1 MAKIKSY
8 QEQVQD
14 VVAKAIDAVEDQY
27 KALAGASF
35 GYAEKYYNVESV
47 KTKHD
52 EYLALASDKARDV
65 NKLVGSFA
73 GDLIAKFEKEAPKKA
88 AAKKPAAK
96 KAPAKKPVAKKAP
109 AKKVE
114 AEAPATA

>member
-1 MAKIKSY
+1 MANIKNY
-8 QEQVQD
+8 QEQAQE
-14 VVAKAIDAVEDQY
+14 VVAKAIDAVEGQY

-35 GYAEKYYNVESV
+35 GYAEKYYNVETV

-52 EYLALASDKARDV
+52 EYLAVATDKARDV

-73 GDLIAKFEKEAPKKA
+73 SDLIAKFEKEAPKKKAAKKPAAKKA

-96 KAPAKKPVAKKAP
+96 KAAP
-109 AKKVE
+109 AKKE
-114 AEAPATA
+114 EATA

>member
-1 MAKIKSY
+1 MAKIKTY

-14 VVAKAIDAVEDQY
+14 VVAKAIDAVEEQY

-35 GYAEKYYNVESV
+35 GYAEKYYNVETV

-52 EYLALASDKARDV
+52 EVIALAGDKARDV
-65 NKLVGSFA
+65 NKLVGSYA
-73 GDLIAKFEKEAPKKA
+73 SDLIAKFEKEEAPKKAAAKKPAAKKA

-96 KAPAKKPVAKKAP
+96 KAPAKK
-109 AKKVE
+109 
-114 AEAPATA
+114 AEATTA

>member
-8 QEQVQD
+8 QEQVQE
-14 VVAKAIDAVEDQY
+14 VVAKAIDAVEEQY

-35 GYAEKYYNVESV
+35 GYAEKYYNVEAV

-52 EYLALASDKARDV
+52 EYLAVASDKARDV
-65 NKLVGSFA
+65 NKLVGSYA
-73 GDLIAKFEKEAPKKA
+73 SDLIAKFEKEAPKKKAAKKPAAKKA

-96 KAPAKKPVAKKAP
+96 KAAP
-109 AKKVE
+109 AKKE
-114 AEAPATA
+114 EATA

>member
-8 QEQVQD
+8 QEQVQE
-14 VVAKAIDAVEDQY
+14 VVAKAIDAVEEQY

-35 GYAEKYYNVESV
+35 GYAEKYYNVETV

-52 EYLALASDKARDV
+52 EYLAVATDKARDV
-65 NKLVGSFA
+65 NKLVGSYA
-73 GDLIAKFEKEAPKKA
+73 SDLIAKFEKEAPKKKAAKKPAAKKA

-96 KAPAKKPVAKKAP
+96 KAAP
-109 AKKVE
+109 AKKE
-114 AEAPATA
+114 EATA

>member
-8 QEQVQD
+8 QEQVQE
-14 VVAKAIDAVEDQY
+14 VVAKAIDAVEEQY

-35 GYAEKYYNVESV
+35 GYAEKYYNVETV

-52 EYLALASDKARDV
+52 EYLAVATDKARDV

-73 GDLIAKFEKEAPKKA
+73 SDLIAKFEKEAPKKKAAKKPAAKKA

-96 KAPAKKPVAKKAP
+96 KAAP
-109 AKKVE
+109 AKKE
-114 AEAPATA
+114 EATA